1 MNKIVETCPVCSEKL
16 VITQL
21 LCPQCRTS
29 LEGRFVLPESPFSQ
43 LNSEQMQFL
52 ITFIRCEGKFNRM
65 EEELSLS
72 YPTLRSR
79 FNEILRALGMESGR
93 EQTDARLTSEERR
106 RILEDLDSG
115 KINLET
121 AQKLLNGEAQP
132 EKA

>member
-29 LEGRFVLPESPFSQ
+29 LAGRFIMPESPFSQ

-65 EEELSLS
+65 EEELGLS

-79 FNEILRALGMESGR
+79 FNEILRVLGMESGR
-93 EQTDARLTSEERR
+93 EQTEAGLTSEERR

-115 KINLET
+115 KIDLET
-121 AQKLLNGEAQP
+121 AQKLLNGEALP
-132 EKA
+132 EKV